1 MIKIILHKINN
12 IKSKILMYVLR
23 YYVGYCRIY
32 SKKSVEKSAPLIIS
46 LTSYHKR
53 FPTLFYTLESIF
65 QQRTDLK
72 YEVILV
78 LSQEDIDIFGGLPT
92 HIEEY
97 QSRGLN
103 LIVVEENLKS
113 YKKAYYTAEL
123 GKPIITIDDDVYYPS
138 WWLQRLMLEVN
149 KTPNTVLAYRGHY
162 ILRKNGDFLKYKEWL
177 KTSDNNYIIEPKYSF
192 LPTGTSGVYYPVGAL
207 NGLNR
212 SKDIFLKLCPHADDF
227 WFKYLTV
234 SNGFKAKRIVR
245 KNIHFKVIS
254 CGESLFEINVAGG
267 ENDKQFKKILAHD
280 SNFHQKLCNEM
291 SI

>member
-1 MIKIILHKINN
+1 MHFILRKLNGVRYT
-12 IKSKILMYVLR
+12 ILMYIFR
-23 YYVGYCRIY
+23 FYMQYCRIY
-32 SKKSVEKSAPLIIS
+32 LKRNVERSAPLIIS

-53 FPTLFYTLESIF
+53 FSTLFYTIESIF
-65 QQRTDLK
+65 QQKTNVK
-72 YEVILV
+72 FEVVLV

-92 HIEEY
+92 YIEEY

-103 LIVVEENLKS
+103 LIIVEENLKS

-123 GKPIITIDDDVYYPS
+123 DKPIITIDDDVYYPS

-149 KTPNTVLAYRGHY
+149 KSPNTVLAYRGHY
-162 ILRKNGDFLKYKEWL
+162 ILGKNGDFLKYEEWL
-177 KTSDNNYIIEPKYSF
+177 KTSDNNYIVEPKYSF
-192 LPTGTSGVYYPVGAL
+192 LPTGTSGIYYPVGAL
-207 NGLNR
+207 NGLAK
-212 SKDIFLKLCPHADDF
+212 SKNIFLKLCPYADDF

-234 SNGFKAKRIVR
+234 NNGFKAKRIVR

-267 ENDKQFKKILAHD
+267 ENDKQFKKILAYD
-280 SNFHQKLCNEM
+280 SNFCQKLCNEI